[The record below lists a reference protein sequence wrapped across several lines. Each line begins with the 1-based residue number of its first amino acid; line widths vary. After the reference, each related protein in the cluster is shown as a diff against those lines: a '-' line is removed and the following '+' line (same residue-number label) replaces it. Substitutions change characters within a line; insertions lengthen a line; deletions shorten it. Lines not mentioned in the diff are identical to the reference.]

1 MFRLSSL
8 IILNNFK
15 MKNFLFLVVFF
26 ILSSCVTEQ
35 KKINPNDYLT
45 KEEQTKFKYSIVR
58 YYDDLA
64 PKATNE
70 TKFDT
75 VYNSYYKKKSE
86 ASELLFYFFDTENK
100 TAYFAIT
107 KIAPSL
113 KLKKVATLGTVA
125 FNDDGS
131 IKTYEEKCRTWKM
144 LVPEL
149 KEKTTMLFEKHINGE
164 DLSPYYTKNSNG
176 EFIIE
181 FPDDVTYYDIEL
193 RKWETKK

>member
-1 MFRLSSL
+1 
-8 IILNNFK
+8 

-75 VYNSYYKKKSE
+75 IFDSYYKKKSN
-86 ASELLFYFFDTENK
+86 SSDLLFYYFDTEKK

-113 KLKKVATLGTVA
+113 QVKKVATVGSVTY
-125 FNDDGS
+125 NDEKA
-131 IKTYEEKCRTWKM
+131 IETYEEKFRTWKM
-144 LVPEL
+144 PVAEL
-149 KEKTTMLFEKHINGE
+149 QEKTAMLFSKYLEGE
-164 DLSPYYTKNSNG
+164 DLSEFYTINSKG
-176 EFIIE
+176 DFIIE
-181 FPDDVTYYDIEL
+181 FPDDVTNYNIEL